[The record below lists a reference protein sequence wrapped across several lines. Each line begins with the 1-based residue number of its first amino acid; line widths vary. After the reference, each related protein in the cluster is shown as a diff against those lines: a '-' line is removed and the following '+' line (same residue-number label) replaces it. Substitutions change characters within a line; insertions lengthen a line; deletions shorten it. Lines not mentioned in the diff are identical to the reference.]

1 MKTHV
6 NAHTSITVLLILCML
21 LGFGAQA
28 QEQGFRWGKWS
39 QGSGPVVESDNVI
52 DSYIDSSGNVYIFGR
67 CSTNARLGEDSPYI
81 CPMDSA
87 LGNGYVRSR
96 NWGVYLAKID
106 TSGNVLWCKSVRG
119 PDENH
124 SAFPWNMVVRD
135 DRITIAFDAYMNRN
149 PYVSHDPKYW
159 LYFCDTL
166 ITTSGGHFYNN
177 DNVTYFVTF
186 DMNGNRID
194 VHDVR
199 LWAKWS
205 ANSSDI
211 FTIRLGGLIDSRFGI
226 DEDGNTHLFTCTT
239 GFQVSDDSL
248 HRAYLIV
255 DGDTNRKY
263 YLDIKTLNGFYC
275 YPSVYY
281 KMSSDWHLLDY
292 RYMIDTI
299 EGWQPRSN
307 LAQLT
312 IRNVVEDEG
321 AFYLNGFFE
330 CIDGHYL
337 SDSISETDT
346 FSSTI
351 YFDSIHYLQ
360 VDNIRDFSDMPFLMK
375 LDKLGNIIW
384 VQQLY
389 TDAPNDDGSNY
400 DDVSWGGLAVD
411 EDYVYTNWSP
421 INWLDSRHTIPCYY
435 YLDKE
440 HTIPIVHEGTD
451 DFYLIACYNKTTGEP
466 VTFYFLDPL
475 ERPRVGDIAIKGDE
489 IIGHTIPWLSWE
501 TIIYK
506 MNKHTGEV
514 TSIFPIDYYRN
525 DWQPRNHNMSVSS
538 NGWIF
543 RGEWAGRPM
552 VDGQYICQ
560 IDRCAVMTLYYDSS
574 LDLRP
579 RPCPRVDSLWGDTIS
594 QHIANLS
601 WSSRFSHAGYELA
614 YQPEGG
620 DWDNATTLEVS
631 GLSASIVLP
640 DDRCYQFRIRGLC
653 DGHRVATSSWS
664 DPITLCPK
672 VGIEGVEGPQ
682 AISLSPNPATGIVRI
697 VGLAEEVLAIEI
709 YDLNSRLLATYA
721 HTSTFDISGLPQ
733 GSYIVRI
740 ETASGNRYH
749 QKLVKQ

>member
-1 MKTHV
+1 MVRKLFSFFV
-6 NAHTSITVLLILCML
+6 IFCML
-21 LGFGAQA
+21 WGIRAQA

-124 SAFPWNMVVRD
+124 SAYPWNMVVRG
-135 DRITIAFDAYMNRN
+135 DRITIAFDARMDRN
-149 PYVSHDPKYW
+149 PNDKCW

-166 ITTSGGHFYNN
+166 ITTSGDHFYYNEV
-177 DNVTYFVTF
+177 VTYFVTF
-186 DMNGNRID
+186 DMDGNRID

-199 LWAKWS
+199 LWAKMS
-205 ANSSDI
+205 PDAPL
-211 FTIRLGGLIDSRFGI
+211 FQTIRLCGLVDSRFGI
-226 DEDGNTHLFTCTT
+226 DADGSIHLFTCTT
-239 GFQVSDDSL
+239 GASVSDDSL

-263 YLDIKTLNGFYC
+263 HLDIKTLNGYYC
-275 YPSVYY
+275 YPCVYY

-292 RYMIDTI
+292 RYVIDTI
-299 EGWQPRSN
+299 EGWLPLDDLSMAELKVWN
-307 LAQLT
+307 
-312 IRNVVEDEG
+312 IVEDG
-321 AFYLNGFFE
+321 GYFYLNGFFHCE
-330 CIDGHYL
+330 EAYIL
-337 SDSISETDT
+337 QDSISETDT
-346 FSSTI
+346 FSVTI
-351 YFDSIHYLQ
+351 YLDSVHYLQ
-360 VDNIRDFSDMPFLMK
+360 VDNLRDFSEMPFVIK
-375 LDKLGNIIW
+375 LDKSGNIVW

-389 TDAPNDDGSNY
+389 TDAPNNY
-400 DDVSWGGLAVD
+400 GYHYNPSGLGGIAVD
-411 EDYVYTNWSP
+411 EDYVYYNCELYNFRGGQQTSSVQFF
-421 INWLDSRHTIPCYY
+421 LDR
-435 YLDKE
+435 E
-440 HTIPIVHEGTD
+440 RTIPIVHD
-451 DFYLIACYNKTTGEP
+451 DLSFYLIACYNKTTGEP
-466 VTFYFLDPL
+466 VTFYFLDTL
-475 ERPRVGDIAIKGDE
+475 ERPSSGDISIVGDE
-489 IIGHTIPWLSWE
+489 IIGHTILWLSWE

-682 AISLSPNPATGIVRI
+682 AISLSPNPATGVVRI

-740 ETASGNRYH
+740 ETATGNRYH

>member
-6 NAHTSITVLLILCML
+6 NTHTSITVLLILCLL
-21 LGFGAQA
+21 LGFSAQA

-67 CSTNARLGEDSPYI
+67 CSTNARLGEGSPYI

-87 LGNGYVRSR
+87 LGNGYYRGR

-124 SAFPWNMVVRD
+124 LVLPWNMVVRG
-135 DRITIAFDAYMNRN
+135 DRITIAFDARIER
-149 PYVSHDPKYW
+149 DPNNKCW

-166 ITTSGGHFYNN
+166 ITTIGGHFY
-177 DNVTYFVTF
+177 DNEFVTYFVTF
-186 DMNGNRID
+186 DMDGNRID

-199 LWAKWS
+199 LWAK
-205 ANSSDI
+205 NNPNYPH
-211 FTIRLGGLIDSRFGI
+211 FLTIRLCGLVDSRFGI
-226 DEDGNTHLFTCTT
+226 DEDGSIHLFTCTT
-239 GFQVSDDSL
+239 GAYVSEDSL

-263 YLDIKTLNGFYC
+263 YVDIKTLNDRSC
-275 YPSVYY
+275 YPCVYY

-292 RYMIDTI
+292 RYVIDTI
-299 EGWQPRSN
+299 EGWLPLDN
-307 LAQLT
+307 LSMFVLKV
-312 IRNVVEDEG
+312 RNIVEDG
-321 AFYLNGFFE
+321 GYFYLNGRFHCE
-330 CIDGHYL
+330 DAYL
-337 SDSISETDT
+337 LRNSISEIDT
-346 FSSTI
+346 FSVTVWL
-351 YFDSIHYLQ
+351 DSIHYLQ
-360 VDNIRDFSDMPFLMK
+360 VDNIRDFDNMPFLIK
-375 LDKLGNIIW
+375 LDKSGNIIW

-389 TDAPNDDGSNY
+389 TDAPNDDGVNY
-400 DDVSWGGLAVD
+400 DDVSFGGLSVD
-411 EDYVYTNWSP
+411 DDYVYSMWSP
-421 INWLDSRHTIPCYY
+421 VNWLDSRHTIPCYY
-435 YLDKE
+435 YFDKE
-440 HTIPIVHEGTD
+440 RTIPIVHEGLG
-451 DFYLIACYNKTTGEP
+451 FYLIACYNKTTGEP
-466 VTFYFLDPL
+466 VKFYFLDSF
-475 ERPRVGDIAIKGDE
+475 ERPRFGDIAIVGDE
-489 IIGHTIPWLSWE
+489 IIGHTIPWLSWK
-501 TIIYK
+501 TVIYK
-506 MNKHTGEV
+506 MNKHTREV

-631 GLSASIVLP
+631 GLSASVVLP

-682 AISLSPNPATGIVRI
+682 AISLSPNPATGVVRI

-709 YDLNSRLLATYA
+709 YDLNSRRLATYA